1 MLHAKPKPPNRKK
14 IRVSISPILI
24 DGSTVISL
32 YGFCFAYGIIPSLA
46 LAEIE
51 YIIGIQSNLRIAR
64 QLLDLGTI
72 GRSLIYL
79 LIDFAE
85 TINDRCRL
93 YRAKQKT
100 KLDRI
105 SSCLRSRQH
114 Q

>member
-1 MLHAKPKPPNRKK
+1 M
-14 IRVSISPILI
+14 SPILI

-32 YGFCFAYGIIPSLA
+32 RGFWFAYWIIPRLT

-51 YIIGIQSNLRIAR
+51 YIIGIQAYFRIAR
-64 QLLDLGTI
+64 QLLDLGTVS
-72 GRSLIYL
+72 RPLIYL

-85 TINDRCRL
+85 TVDDWRRL

-100 KLDRI
+100 KFDGV
-105 SSCLRSRQH
+105 SFCLRSRQH